1 MEASMTNRVLAAALV
16 LGALAPLSVWGE
28 IPLGPEFQVNTY
40 TQGAKIRPAVSADAD
55 GGFVV
60 VWDSHAQDGDGLGVF
75 ARRYDSSGVPVGS
88 AEFRVNA
95 YTTGAQYLASVA
107 ASADRFVVVWIGDAQ
122 DGSGLGIFGR
132 QFDALNGTAGSE
144 FQVNTVTQDRQDLP
158 AVAANAAGS
167 FVVTWQSRG
176 ADGPDGGDGIVG
188 RRYDASGAPQGPEF
202 AVNTFTTAAQS
213 RPGVA
218 MDPSGNFVVAWD
230 SAGQDGSNTGVIAR
244 LYTATGAPLGPEF
257 QVNTYT
263 TGYQIFPSVGM
274 DGAGNFVVAWSS
286 HGQDGSYWGLFGQRF
301 DAAGTA
307 VGGEFRVNS
316 STTDSQ
322 LYPSVTVEPGGRFVV
337 GWTSAEGAGDFGVFG
352 RKFDA
357 LGTPRGVEF
366 RLNEQTTGSRAHAA
380 VASSPDGNFVAV
392 WHGTNE
398 ETAGVFGRRFSPL
411 TDALFS
417 DGFESGTLAAWSGN
431 ATDGGDL
438 HASIFAAL
446 KSTGVGL
453 RAVVDDTAGLYVE
466 DATPGDE
473 RRYRARF
480 YLDPNGFD
488 PGESQAHR
496 RTRTLLAFSEAPT
509 RRVAAIVLR
518 RLGGAYSVM
527 GRARL
532 DDNSQADTGF
542 FAISDAPHAVEID
555 LVAASGPDALDGSLE
570 LWIDGVS
577 VSLLTGLD
585 NNVAAVDFV
594 RMGALSVKTGAT
606 GTLYFDEFESRR
618 QTYIGP

>member
-1 MEASMTNRVLAAALV
+1 MTNRVRAAAFA
-16 LGALAPLSVWGE
+16 LGVLAPLPVRGE

-40 TQGAKIRPAVSADAD
+40 TQGFQARPAGSADAG

-60 VWDSHAQDGDGLGVF
+60 VWDSNSQDGDGLGVF
-75 ARRYDSSGVPVGS
+75 ARRYDPSGVPVGS
-88 AEFRVNA
+88 SEFRVNA
-95 YTTGAQYLASVA
+95 HTPGAQYLASVA

-122 DGSGLGIFGR
+122 DGSDLGIFGR
-132 QFDALNGTAGSE
+132 QFDAVNGTAGPE

-167 FVVTWQSRG
+167 FVVTWQGRG
-176 ADGPDGGDGIVG
+176 ADGPDGGNGIVG
-188 RRYDASGAPQGPEF
+188 RRYDASGAPQGAEF

-218 MDPSGNFVVAWD
+218 MDASGNFVVVWD
-230 SAGQDGSNTGVIAR
+230 GEGQDGSDTGVFAR
-244 LYTATGAPLGPEF
+244 RYTAGGAPLGPEF

-263 TGYQIFPSVGM
+263 TGYQAFPSVGM

-286 HGQDGSYWGLFGQRF
+286 HGQDGSTWGIFGQRF
-301 DAAGTA
+301 DSAGAA

-322 LYPSVTVEPGGRFVV
+322 VYPSVTVAPGGSFVV
-337 GWTSAEGAGDFGVFG
+337 VWTSAEGIGDFGVFG
-352 RKFDA
+352 QKFDA
-357 LGTPRGVEF
+357 LGAPRGVEF
-366 RLNEQTTGSRAHAA
+366 RLNEQTTGAQGHAA
-380 VASSPDGNFVAV
+380 VASAADGNFVAV
-392 WHGTNE
+392 WHDSGEGTVD
-398 ETAGVFGRRFSPL
+398 VFGRRFSPL
-411 TDALFS
+411 TDALFR

-466 DATPGDE
+466 DATPADE

-488 PGESQAHR
+488 PGEALAHR
-496 RTRTLLAFSEAPT
+496 RIRMFIAFSEAPT

-518 RLGGAYSVM
+518 RLGGAYALMV
-527 GRARL
+527 RARL
-532 DDNSQADTGF
+532 DDDAQADTTFVPITDG
-542 FAISDAPHAVEID
+542 PHVVEID
-555 LVAASGPDALDGSLE
+555 LRRSSGPDALDGGLDV
-570 LWIDGVS
+570 WIDGV
-577 VSLLTGLD
+577 LAGQLAALD
-585 NNVAAVDFV
+585 NHLGEVDFV
-594 RMGALSVKTGAT
+594 RMGALSVKTGAS

>member
-1 MEASMTNRVLAAALV
+1 MNRVRAAALV
-16 LGALAPLSVWGE
+16 LAVLAPLSVRGE
-28 IPLGPEFQVNTY
+28 IPLGPEFQVNAY
-40 TQGAKIRPAVSADAD
+40 TQGFQGRAAVSADAG

-60 VWDSHAQDGDGLGVF
+60 VWDSQSQDGDGLGVF
-75 ARRYDSSGVPVGS
+75 GRRYDSSGVPVGS
-88 AEFRVNA
+88 SEFRINA

-122 DGSGLGIFGR
+122 DGSNLGIFGR
-132 QFDALNGTAGSE
+132 QFDAVNGAAGPE
-144 FQVNTVTQDRQDLP
+144 FQVNTVTQYFQDLP
-158 AVAANAAGS
+158 AVAANDAGS
-167 FVVTWQSRG
+167 FVVTWQGSG
-176 ADGPDGGDGIVG
+176 ADGPGGKGIVG
-188 RRYDASGAPQGPEF
+188 RRYDASGAPQGAEF

-213 RPGVA
+213 RPSVA
-218 MDPSGNFVVAWD
+218 MDPSGNFVVVWD
-230 SAGQDGSNTGVIAR
+230 SEGQDGSNTGVFAR
-244 LYTATGAPLGPEF
+244 RYAASGASLGPEF

-263 TGYQIFPSVGM
+263 TGYQAFPSVGM
-274 DGAGNFVVAWSS
+274 DGAGNFVVAWMSD
-286 HGQDGSYWGLFGQRF
+286 GQDGDGWGLFGQRF
-301 DAAGTA
+301 DSAGTA
-307 VGGEFRVNS
+307 LGGEFSVNS
-316 STTDSQ
+316 STTDLQ
-322 LYPSVTVEPGGRFVV
+322 AYPSVAVASGGSFVV
-337 GWTSAEGAGDFGVFG
+337 GWTSAEGIGDFGVFG
-352 RKFDA
+352 QKFDA
-357 LGTPRGVEF
+357 LGTPHGVEF
-366 RLNEQTTGSRAHAA
+366 RLNEQTTGSQAHAA
-380 VASSPDGNFVAV
+380 VASAADGNFVAV
-392 WHGTNE
+392 WQGGDVGTLD
-398 ETAGVFGRRFSPL
+398 VFGRRFSPL

-466 DATPGDE
+466 DATPADE

-577 VSLLTGLD
+577 VRLLTDLD
-585 NNVAAVDFV
+585 NNLGEVDFV
-594 RMGALSVKTGAT
+594 RMGALSVKTGAA